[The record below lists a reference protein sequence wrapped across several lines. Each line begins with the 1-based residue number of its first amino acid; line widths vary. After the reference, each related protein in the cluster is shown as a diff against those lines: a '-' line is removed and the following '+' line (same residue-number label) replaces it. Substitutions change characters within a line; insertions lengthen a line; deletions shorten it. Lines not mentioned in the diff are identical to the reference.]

1 MVNDQVVKAED
12 VIPVHSRISAGPILA
27 GAILALAT
35 YLLLTL
41 LGTALGLSIHGRVSD
56 KGLAIGAAWVSGSDV
71 GVFVVVAIALQNVPE
86 GMVTALPLTESGM
99 SGPRVFWAAVAT
111 SAPQVPGALLAYWAV
126 TAAGRLLGFSFGL
139 AAGAMLALVLLEI
152 GPAAATRPR
161 AGATGAA
168 LGALALLLLGAA
180 IET

>member
-1 MVNDQVVKAED
+1 MRTHRGRGLLVAGTLFA
-12 VIPVHSRISAGPILA
+12 HSLPE
-27 GAILALAT
+27 
-35 YLLLTL
+35 
-41 LGTALGLSIHGRVSD
+41 
-56 KGLAIGAAWVSGSDV
+56 GLAIGAAWASGSDV

-126 TAAGRLLGFSFGL
+126 TAADRLLGFSFGL

-152 GPAAATRPR
+152 APAAATRPR

-168 LGALALLLLGAA
+168 LGATGAA
-180 IET
+180 PPSGDRGVGGVGRRHMHAGWSSNY